1 MLQGATP
8 ALSRQVQTLN
18 FDFAVNL
25 RREFTPELRIDATPR
40 KCTDTIRR
48 FREIRDWVLRLST

>member
-40 KCTDTIRR
+40 KCTD
-48 FREIRDWVLRLST
+48 IRDWVLRLST